1 MLYDWYY
8 TNVTIQSLN
17 VTIQLLL
24 YKCYLT
30 IFKFAFFLYTFFSRI
45 RKLNTY
51 NIIHSL
57 NKEYIFLFMVIYC
70 KLLLLKIQS
79 NSFQ

>member
-1 MLYDWYY
+1 MILYDWCY

-24 YKCYLT
+24 YKFYLT
-30 IFKFAFFLYTFFSRI
+30 IFKFAFFLYI

-51 NIIHSL
+51 NSIHSL
-57 NKEYIFLFMVIYC
+57 NKENIFLFIVIYC
-70 KLLLLKIQS
+70 KLLLLKIQR